1 LIDVYNMQYQVGVA
15 EACEIIPFEPV
26 DYKSGLEKHENIESS
41 KNPYCLGPRQ
51 VAAEYS
57 FERVRRIYW
66 VADSGQF
73 EVKCSRGSRNAKD
86 ATIWC
91 RPHAGL
97 MDEHC
102 FNNTI
107 T

>member
-1 LIDVYNMQYQVGVA
+1 MIDVYNMQYQVGVA

-57 FERVRRIYW
+57 L
-66 VADSGQF
+66 SGPPYLL
-73 EVKCSRGSRNAKD
+73 KCSRGYQGR
-86 ATIWC
+86 
-91 RPHAGL
+91 
-97 MDEHC
+97 
-102 FNNTI
+102 
-107 T
+107 